1 MIGDLPFRTPSDVLF
16 WLAIGWVLY
25 GYIGY
30 PVLLALLRFLRPRP
44 VCRAPIVPPLTVIV
58 AVHNGE
64 RALRAKLANLL
75 EQDYPPDRY
84 QLIVAD
90 DASTDDTPAILAEH
104 AARGVAH
111 VRIAERG
118 GKERAQ
124 RAALPH
130 ATGEIV
136 IFTDVGTRM
145 ARDGLATIVRSFADL
160 SVGCVSSTDRFLDG
174 QGRPAGEGLYV
185 RYEMMLRRL
194 ESDVYSL
201 VGLSGSFFAARR
213 SVLEG
218 FSDRLPSDF
227 CTLLGS
233 IRAGLRGVADEEA
246 YGFYA
251 DVVHRGD
258 EFGRKVRTVVRGLTA
273 FFSARDL
280 LSPLRNPIF
289 FWQLL
294 SHKFVRWT
302 IPFAMLVALL
312 ASLVPALQGSLF
324 FQVVLALQLAAYLHA
339 ALAEF
344 FPRLDA
350 NILGRTVHF
359 FIVAN
364 ASILV
369 AWMCYLA
376 GQRVVMWNPTVR

>member
-1 MIGDLPFRTPSDVLF
+1 MVGDPWTRNASVVLF
-16 WLAIGWVLY
+16 WLAMGWVLY

-30 PVLLALLRFLRPRP
+30 PILLALLRFLRHRP
-44 VCRAPIVPPLTVIV
+44 VHRAPIVPPLTVIV
-58 AVHNGE
+58 ASHNGE

-90 DASTDDTPAILAEH
+90 DASTDGTPAILAEF
-104 AARGVAH
+104 AARGVVH
-111 VRIAERG
+111 VRVAERG

-124 RAALPH
+124 RAALAH

-145 ARDGLATIVRSFADL
+145 APDGIAMIVRSFADP
-160 SVGCVSSTDRFLDG
+160 SVGCVSSTDRFLDE

-194 ESDVYSL
+194 ETDVHSL

-213 SVLEG
+213 SVLG
-218 FSDRLPSDF
+218 DFSDRLPSDF
-227 CTLLGS
+227 CTLLNS

-246 YGFYA
+246 CGYYA

-258 EFGRKVRTVVRGLTA
+258 EFGRKVRTVVRGLAA

-280 LSPLRNPIF
+280 MSPFRHPVF

-312 ASLVPALQGSLF
+312 ASLVLALDGSRG

-344 FPRLDA
+344 FPGLDA
-350 NILGRTVHF
+350 SILGRTVHF
-359 FIVAN
+359 FVVAN

-369 AWMCYLA
+369 AWMRYLA
-376 GQRVVMWNPTVR
+376 GQRVVMWTPTVR